1 LEEVCI
7 VQYREYGTTGEKL
20 SALGFGAMRLPD
32 DDDYGIEVIRRSFEL
47 GVNYID
53 TASGYTTG
61 TDESSEVVVGRALKG
76 WRDKVK
82 LATKNPRYR
91 APATAD
97 DWWANLEQSLERL
110 DTDHIDFYKVCHFL
124 SLEEFENNVMPKGIW
139 DAIMKAKEQGIFTYT
154 CFSSHDTPENIITLI
169 NTGLFDGMLVQYNLL
184 DRVNEEAIALAAE
197 KGMGVEIMGPVGG
210 GRLGFAS
217 EQLAGTID
225 DMASTP
231 DLALRFVLSN
241 PNVSLALSGMN
252 TLDMV
257 EENCASASREE
268 PLTDQEREQVLAAV
282 KENEQLSELYCTGC
296 NYCMPCPQGVGIPQ
310 AFAAMNLHK
319 VWGLTELAKQ
329 NYAKLGPDNEEGLLQ
344 ADACIECAECEDK
357 CPQNLPII
365 EQLAETHAALGD

>member
-1 LEEVCI
+1 M
-7 VQYREYGTTGEKL
+7 QYREYGTTGEKL

-61 TDESSEVVVGRALKG
+61 TDESSEVVVGKALKG

-82 LATKNPRYR
+82 LATKNPKYR
-91 APATAD
+91 SPATAD

-110 DTDHIDFYKVCHFL
+110 DTDHIDFYKICHFL
-124 SLEEFENNVMPKGIW
+124 SLEAFEDNVRPNLW
-139 DAIMKAKEQGIFTYT
+139 DTVMKAKDQGIFTYT
-154 CFSSHDTPENIITLI
+154 CFSSHDAPENIIALI

-184 DRVNEEAIALAAE
+184 DRANEEAIALAAE
-197 KGMGVEIMGPVGG
+197 KGMGVEIMGPIGG
-210 GRLGFAS
+210 GRLGLAS
-217 EQLAGTID
+217 AQLQGVLD
-225 DMASTP
+225 DVASTP

-241 PNVSLALSGMN
+241 PDISLALSGMN

-282 KENEQLSELYCTGC
+282 KENERLSELYCTGC
-296 NYCMPCPQGVGIPQ
+296 DYCMPCQESVGIPQ

-329 NYAKLGPDNEEGLLQ
+329 NYARLGPDNKDGLLQ
-344 ADACIECAECEDK
+344 ADACVECGECEGK

-365 EQLAETHAALGD
+365 EQLAETHAALGE